1 MSGLIETPDTPDES
15 MSSERLESEDSQRMT
30 GSAENKP
37 DRRPR
42 GCPVKRPMPLTPFP
56 RDTLENRR
64 AYPRAYPDDHTAPGM
79 DIRGRRGEV
88 KLTGMH
94 VAVGILAAG
103 IDPGPVGASSR
114 RGKIPLANGA
124 GGLGL
129 TTTRSSPF
137 QAKDMSASL
146 PVNIRLIS

>member
-56 RDTLENRR
+56 RDTLENSAR
-64 AYPRAYPDDHTAPGM
+64 
-79 DIRGRRGEV
+79 
-88 KLTGMH
+88 
-94 VAVGILAAG
+94 ILAR
-103 IDPGPVGASSR
+103 I
-114 RGKIPLANGA
+114 LM
-124 GGLGL
+124 
-129 TTTRSSPF
+129 TTPPPEWTYEDDEE
-137 QAKDMSASL
+137 K
-146 PVNIRLIS
+146 